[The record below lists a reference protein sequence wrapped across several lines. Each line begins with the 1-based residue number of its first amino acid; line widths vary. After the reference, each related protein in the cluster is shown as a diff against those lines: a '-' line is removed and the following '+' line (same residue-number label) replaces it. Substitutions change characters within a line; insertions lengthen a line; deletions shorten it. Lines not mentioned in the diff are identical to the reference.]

1 MSRKMLTIAIS
12 IPLILGALWLWPNEN
27 QKSKPVPA
35 SAEHASYVAAEGRIS
50 VKPDHRA
57 VLSAEVAGRIETILV
72 DNLSPV
78 HKGQVLAVIYN
89 TDMDKRIRQ
98 TQASFQSA
106 KADYMELANGSRVED
121 VQEAAANVRKA
132 QADLELA
139 QQNEARDH
147 QLLEE
152 GVIARSR
159 YDATI
164 AELKRAKSALEAA
177 QQSYDRIHNGAR
189 RESIDAAQARM
200 VSEQFAADSLKASY
214 AKTEVR
220 SPLDGI
226 VILRY
231 RNVSEFADVGD
242 PILEVADLSQL
253 IVDAEINETDAGR
266 VHDGQ
271 KAIVTTDA
279 FPGKEFAARV
289 YEVSE
294 ALRKRTQDPD
304 DPAVVVDQKI
314 LPVKVEFL
322 QPVPLKLGMKVYLK
336 IGG

>member
-1 MSRKMLTIAIS
+1 MSRKLITVTTAIV
-12 IPLILGALWLWPNEN
+12 LILGGLWLWPNET
-27 QKSKPVPA
+27 QKPRPIPS
-35 SAEHASYVAAEGRIS
+35 SAEQASYVAAEGRIS

-57 VLSAEVAGRIETILV
+57 VLSAEVAGRIEKILV

-78 HKGQVLAVIYN
+78 HQGQVLAVIYN
-89 TDMDKRIRQ
+89 ADMGNRIRQ
-98 TQASFQSA
+98 TQASYQSA
-106 KADYMELANGSRVED
+106 KSDYLELANGSRIED

-139 QQNEARDH
+139 EQNETRDH
-147 QLLEE
+147 QLLQE

-189 RESIDAAQARM
+189 HESIDAAQARM

-214 AKTEVR
+214 AKTEIR

-226 VILRY
+226 VIVRY

-266 VHDGQ
+266 VRNGQ
-271 KAIVTTDA
+271 KAVVTTDA
-279 FPGKEFAARV
+279 FPGREFAARV
-289 YEVSE
+289 YEVSQ

-322 QPVPLKLGMKVYLK
+322 QPVPVKLGMKVYLK
-336 IGG
+336 IAD